1 MIGLKCFIR
10 PGLVVSVIGHVG
22 ALLLGLL
29 LVGANS
35 FESVPPDA
43 MVVDIVPPNKA
54 PRFEGTPSN
63 LRSSGSESSLKSNNA
78 NAAAQQPLPKTAV
91 QSPQKSQQRVDPQRD
106 ARQAKAP
113 PQTPRPDTARP
124 EAAQPETAEIQ
135 ASEPTPDQ
143 AQPHREETPDQPGA
157 AATLAQLALSGGA
170 LGGGFA
176 APPVN
181 TNYAGYDFTLAFRE
195 RVSACA
201 DPAPGVDPGDKISVP
216 LRISF
221 NRDGSLASRPVVL
234 APVTSAKQE
243 ALMHA
248 AIMALERCQPYT
260 MLPADKYNAWKTL
273 EVIVYPMDFM
283 SR

>member
-78 NAAAQQPLPKTAV
+78 NAAAQQPPPKTAV